1 MLLNQQEVGGMDDG
15 MIKDMKS
22 RTIVGNCR
30 SEKFFGV
37 DVHRGSVLT
46 PLLLIVMQEALI
58 TEFRIDCTKW
68 LLYKYDPVIKAESME
83 ELLVKWMHGSIGR
96 RRLFI

>member
-1 MLLNQQEVGGMDDG
+1 MNG

-22 RTIVGNCR
+22 RTIIGNCR

-46 PLLLIVMQEALI
+46 PLLSIVKQEALI
-58 TEFRIDCTKW
+58 KEFRLDC
-68 LLYKYDPVIKAESME
+68 I
-83 ELLVKWMHGSIGR
+83 
-96 RRLFI
+96 

>member
-1 MLLNQQEVGGMDDG
+1 MNS

-46 PLLLIVMQEALI
+46 PLLLIVMQEALYI
-58 TEFRIDCTKW
+58 YSQNSEQTSLSCCCTNM
-68 LLYKYDPVIKAESME
+68 I
-83 ELLVKWMHGSIGR
+83 H
-96 RRLFI
+96 

>member
-1 MLLNQQEVGGMDDG
+1 MCLLLNQRVAGATDG

-37 DVHRGSVLT
+37 DIHRGSVLT
-46 PLLLIVMQEALI
+46 PLLLIVM
-58 TEFRIDCTKW
+58 
-68 LLYKYDPVIKAESME
+68 
-83 ELLVKWMHGSIGR
+83 
-96 RRLFI
+96 

>member
-1 MLLNQQEVGGMDDG
+1 MYD

-30 SEKFFGV
+30 SEKFYFGV

-46 PLLLIVMQEALI
+46 PLLLIDMQEALI
-58 TEFRIDCTKW
+58 TEFRIDCT
-68 LLYKYDPVIKAESME
+68 
-83 ELLVKWMHGSIGR
+83 
-96 RRLFI
+96 

>member
-1 MLLNQQEVGGMDDG
+1 MNG

-30 SEKFFGV
+30 SEKFIGV

-58 TEFRIDCTKW
+58 TEFRTDCT
-68 LLYKYDPVIKAESME
+68 
-83 ELLVKWMHGSIGR
+83 
-96 RRLFI
+96 

>member
-1 MLLNQQEVGGMDDG
+1 MNS

-22 RTIVGNCR
+22 RTIVGNCC

-37 DVHRGSVLT
+37 DVHRDSVLT

-58 TEFRIDCTKW
+58 TEFRTDFT
-68 LLYKYDPVIKAESME
+68 
-83 ELLVKWMHGSIGR
+83 
-96 RRLFI
+96 

>member
-1 MLLNQQEVGGMDDG
+1 MNG

-22 RTIVGNCR
+22 KAIVGNCR

-46 PLLLIVMQEALI
+46 TLLLIVMQKALI
-58 TEFRIDCTKW
+58 MEFRTDCT
-68 LLYKYDPVIKAESME
+68 
-83 ELLVKWMHGSIGR
+83 
-96 RRLFI
+96 

>member
-1 MLLNQQEVGGMDDG
+1 MNG
-15 MIKDMKS
+15 MIKDLKS
-22 RTIVGNCR
+22 RTIVGSCR

-58 TEFRIDCTKW
+58 SELRTDCT
-68 LLYKYDPVIKAESME
+68 
-83 ELLVKWMHGSIGR
+83 
-96 RRLFI
+96 

>member
-1 MLLNQQEVGGMDDG
+1 MNG

-22 RTIVGNCR
+22 RTIVANCR

-46 PLLLIVMQEALI
+46 PLLSIVMQEARI
-58 TEFRIDCTKW
+58 TEFRTDCT
-68 LLYKYDPVIKAESME
+68 
-83 ELLVKWMHGSIGR
+83 
-96 RRLFI
+96 

>member
-1 MLLNQQEVGGMDDG
+1 MRMING

-30 SEKFFGV
+30 TEKFFVV

-46 PLLLIVMQEALI
+46 PLLLNVIQEALI
-58 TEFRIDCTKW
+58 TEFRTDCT
-68 LLYKYDPVIKAESME
+68 
-83 ELLVKWMHGSIGR
+83 
-96 RRLFI
+96 

>member
-1 MLLNQQEVGGMDDG
+1 MNS

-22 RTIVGNCR
+22 RTIVGNCQ

-58 TEFRIDCTKW
+58 IEFRTDFT
-68 LLYKYDPVIKAESME
+68 
-83 ELLVKWMHGSIGR
+83 
-96 RRLFI
+96 

>member
-1 MLLNQQEVGGMDDG
+1 MNG

-37 DVHRGSVLT
+37 DVHCGSVLT
-46 PLLLIVMQEALI
+46 PQLLIVMQEAQNRLH
-58 TEFRIDCTKW
+58 K
-68 LLYKYDPVIKAESME
+68 VAVME
-83 ELLVKWMHGSIGR
+83 ELLAKLDAWKYWKEKALM
-96 RRLFI
+96 

>member
-1 MLLNQQEVGGMDDG
+1 MNS

-30 SEKFFGV
+30 SEKFFSV
-37 DVHRGSVLT
+37 DVHGGSVLT

-58 TEFRIDCTKW
+58 TECRTDFT
-68 LLYKYDPVIKAESME
+68 
-83 ELLVKWMHGSIGR
+83 
-96 RRLFI
+96 